1 MTSTPRETPQL
12 RPEQMTLRQWAQRRQ
27 FLRLI
32 LLLSSGIG
40 YLIIF
45 YGVPLVRAF
54 IGSIGL
60 YSPTRQTS
68 GFTLRWFTVILHNP
82 AYRASFFFSLWL
94 ALGPVLLSLLI
105 SVPLAAFLQKTFLG
119 KKTFEALYKIPLAV
133 PGIVVAFIVMT
144 SIDKGG
150 VLHRVF
156 KYYLDLLVPDRLPW
170 LKIGANWPKFVR
182 DPIGLGVILATA
194 WKNIPF
200 MTLIIGGAM
209 SAISHDV
216 LDAARTLGAK
226 RLTVFFRIQ
235 IPLALPGISAA
246 VLLSFIR
253 SIGAYAVPR
262 LLGPPEYPLPLS
274 IRMFEFATEQ
284 NEWEIVFAMGILLSV
299 AASAVLLAYYALTAR
314 LNRAFLAG
322 RRN

>member
-1 MTSTPRETPQL
+1 MNHPPAFPSDSP
-12 RPEQMTLRQWAQRRQ
+12 PEQMALRQWARRREI
-27 FLRLI
+27 LTI
-32 LLLSSGIG
+32 MLLLSSGIG

-45 YGVPLVRAF
+45 YGVPLLRAL
-54 IGSIGL
+54 IGSVGL
-60 YSPTRQTS
+60 YSPTRTAS
-68 GFTLRWFTVILHNP
+68 GFTLQWFAVIFQNK
-82 AYRASFFFSLWL
+82 AYRASFLFSLWL
-94 ALGPVLLSLLI
+94 ALGPVLLALII
-105 SVPLAAFLQKTFLG
+105 SVPLAAFLQKTFIG

-156 KYYLDLLVPDRLPW
+156 KYYLDPLFPDQLAW

-182 DPIGLGVILATA
+182 DPIGLGVILASS

-209 SAISHDV
+209 AAIAHDV

-226 RLTVFFRIQ
+226 RLTVFFQIQ

-246 VLLSFIR
+246 ILLSFIR

-284 NEWEIVFAMGILLSV
+284 NEWEIVFAMGILLSF
-299 AASAVLLAYYALTAR
+299 AASVVLLVYYGLTAH
-314 LNRAFLAG
+314 LNRAFHAG

>member
-1 MTSTPRETPQL
+1 MSDTFTPKL
-12 RPEQMTLRQWAQRRQ
+12 APEQMTLRRWARRRE
-27 FLRLI
+27 FLTII

-45 YGVPLVRAF
+45 YGVPLLRALL
-54 IGSIGL
+54 GSFGL
-60 YSPTRQTS
+60 YSPTGTSS
-68 GFTLRWFTVILHNP
+68 GFTLQWFTVIYENK
-82 AYRASFFFSLWL
+82 AYRASFLFSLWL
-94 ALGPVLLSLLI
+94 AFGPVILSLLI
-105 SVPLAAFLQKTFLG
+105 SVPLAAFLQKTFIG

-133 PGIVVAFIVMT
+133 PGLIVAFIVMT
-144 SIDKGG
+144 SVDKGG
-150 VLHRVF
+150 VLHRLF
-156 KYYLDLLVPDRLPW
+156 KYYVDPLLPAQLAW
-170 LKIGANWPKFVR
+170 LKLGANWPKFVR
-182 DPIGLGVILATA
+182 DPIGLGVILASS

-209 SAISHDV
+209 SAISRDV

-226 RLTVFFRIQ
+226 RATVFFRIQ

-253 SIGAYAVPR
+253 GLGSYAVPK

-274 IRMFEFATEQ
+274 IRMFEFATER
-284 NEWEIVFAMGILLSV
+284 NEWEIVFAMGILLSF
-299 AASAVLLAYYALTAR
+299 AASVVLLSYYGLTAR
-314 LNRAFLAG
+314 LNRAFHAG